1 MSIPITDKF
10 KPKNN
15 GSFALMDAADVEM
28 PDGTR
33 LGDLDLSTGK
43 DGLTPYIG
51 LNGNWW
57 IGEEDTGV
65 QAQGEAGPQGE
76 QGPQGEKGEKGE
88 KGDPGEGA
96 SVTLD
101 TTLTQEGQ
109 AADAKAVG
117 DALAEFN
124 QMAQQLLP
132 YLLPEVTA
140 DDNGKFLQVVEGAWA
155 AVLLT
160 DVSEVGM

>member
-33 LGDLDLSTGK
+33 LGDMDLSAGK

-57 IGEEDTGV
+57 IGDTDTGV

-76 QGPQGEKGEKGE
+76 QGPQGEKGEKGD

-117 DALAEFN
+117 DRFTSFN
-124 QMAQQLLP
+124 EMAAQLMPRVLP
-132 YLLPEVTA
+132 VVTA
-140 DDNGKFLQVVEGAWA
+140 ADNGKFLQVVGGAWA

>member
-10 KPKNN
+10 KPRNN
-15 GSFALMDAADVEM
+15 GGFPLVDAEDVEM

-33 LGDLDLSTGK
+33 LGDLDLSKGR
-43 DGLTPYIG
+43 DGLTPFIG
-51 LNGNWW
+51 DNVNWW
-57 IGEEDTGV
+57 IGDTDTGV
-65 QAQGEAGPQGE
+65 RAQGEAGPQGE

-88 KGDPGEGA
+88 KGDPGDSA

-117 DALAEFN
+117 DRFTRFN
-124 QMAQQLLP
+124 EMAAQIMPRVLP
-132 YLLPEVTA
+132 VVTA
-140 DDNGKFLQVVEGAWA
+140 ADNGKFLQVVEGAWA